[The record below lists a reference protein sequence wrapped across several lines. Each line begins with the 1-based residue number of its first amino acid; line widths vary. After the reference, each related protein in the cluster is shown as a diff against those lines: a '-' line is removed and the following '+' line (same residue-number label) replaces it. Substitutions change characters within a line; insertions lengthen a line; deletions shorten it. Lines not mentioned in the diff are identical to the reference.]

1 MSEDAM
7 PRSNKNLRRLWAA
20 LATGG
25 VCLQLGSCGP
35 ATMLRFAAQFNPCG
49 TILIC
54 DARVYEFVRSGYDG
68 PGVDTS
74 VDPFCTY
81 PPYCTAT
88 EDPLYSGLGATI
100 P

>member
-1 MSEDAM
+1 M
-7 PRSNKNLRRLWAA
+7 PRSNNSMRRLAAA

-35 ATMLRFAAQFNPCG
+35 ATVLRFAAQFNPCG

-54 DARVYEFVRSGYDG
+54 DPAAYEFVRSGYDG

-81 PPYCTAT
+81 PPYCGP
-88 EDPLYSGLGATI
+88 EVDPLYGGLGATT